1 MLKWWKWQP
10 TSINKRSKFKSFKR
24 NLSSKPKKEQAALVH
39 AKLNKNS
46 FVGATSFVSVTGG
59 QSFVVPASAGQT
71 LLDGPTKMQRNNSS
85 DRLNAESGS
94 GDKKVSPEKMGDIA
108 GIENEFE

>member
-1 MLKWWKWQP
+1 M
-10 TSINKRSKFKSFKR
+10 
-24 NLSSKPKKEQAALVH
+24 
-39 AKLNKNS
+39 
-46 FVGATSFVSVTGG
+46 
-59 QSFVVPASAGQT
+59 PASAGQT